1 LSAADWKRATD
12 LIEQIYKEAETL
24 AELAATPEVGR
35 RKELYARVASWMTT
49 SDMHDASACAV
60 CSRSLAGVLDPVT
73 RRAVTEHLKEVSKEE
88 QRLLSLTKN
97 NWVSG
102 WVGTLA
108 NQCPPAV
115 QSELSQELP
124 DHPSDMIRAALVED
138 LFETPAFQDTL
149 TLLKDGVRQLCDR
162 DLTKLPAF
170 VEPEIAPLPGALDDC
185 GAPLLLSIKRLV
197 RARAFASWRSA
208 NGEAVKVLT
217 RAILQGAD
225 AGTSP
230 LGELTPIGVKL
241 EALASIVKGVTPIN
255 SAIVLCHR
263 ITAQLK
269 IRREREARLKLYERA
284 ASGLEAVIELG
295 ALAERQVEGLRKLL
309 HVRASYWR
317 DRCYKN
323 AYSTAG
329 HALRDTAMD
338 VKGVLDINV
347 GFERA
352 SAPAQHIS
360 NASALRASLMGFF
373 LAFWEHVLNE
383 RGGIALLVLD
393 DPQELLDHD
402 NKEKLARVLPDLVAK
417 GGQLLVATY
426 DRYFARAA
434 VAAGREHCGVEHRS
448 VHPVNACRNTLRT
461 ASAVEELDRKR
472 IAYDKDR
479 DNASA
484 AQDYVNEVRIFIEA
498 RLADLFD
505 DPTYPAYSYPSKA
518 PTLADHL
525 GHLRSLSKNP
535 PNALF
540 KGKAVRE
547 FCDCAALAQG
557 ADCMRVFNTS
567 HHNKASLSAGEVSAV
582 ADDLDRVRQLAEKM
596 HVEFRHWR
604 WHEPLDQVRPPSN
617 VVPFKSI
624 VAPAF
629 RVLIHPDLAAFTS
642 NARVQ
647 QTQDV
652 AQEGLSEG
660 WFAGKT
666 LFIVKKGNFGF
677 SVPDGCIAIAESC
690 PYDGNDHDLVIARQT
705 GHLLARRLLRPRQVD
720 KVALAA
726 EAPDPR
732 ESKPTLLFDVEDI
745 VLHRVVGMLTEQ
757 PAPPYGKGEAV
768 EIPTATSLSRITT
781 AFKIRDASGI
791 PFALPGQIVLGGDAV
806 AKERLRGMEG
816 RLIALCLDDGTS
828 IFKRIGKAVPDTKGR
843 LWQFESVGGLGN
855 SIVVSLQDIEET
867 TDAPRFVCAREI
879 LGVLYSS

>member
-1 LSAADWKRATD
+1 
-12 LIEQIYKEAETL
+12 
-24 AELAATPEVGR
+24 
-35 RKELYARVASWMTT
+35 
-49 SDMHDASACAV
+49 
-60 CSRSLAGVLDPVT
+60 
-73 RRAVTEHLKEVSKEE
+73 
-88 QRLLSLTKN
+88 
-97 NWVSG
+97 
-102 WVGTLA
+102 
-108 NQCPPAV
+108 
-115 QSELSQELP
+115 
-124 DHPSDMIRAALVED
+124 
-138 LFETPAFQDTL
+138 
-149 TLLKDGVRQLCDR
+149 
-162 DLTKLPAF
+162 
-170 VEPEIAPLPGALDDC
+170 
-185 GAPLLLSIKRLV
+185 
-197 RARAFASWRSA
+197 
-208 NGEAVKVLT
+208 
-217 RAILQGAD
+217 
-225 AGTSP
+225 
-230 LGELTPIGVKL
+230 
-241 EALASIVKGVTPIN
+241 
-255 SAIVLCHR
+255 
-263 ITAQLK
+263 
-269 IRREREARLKLYERA
+269 
-284 ASGLEAVIELG
+284 
-295 ALAERQVEGLRKLL
+295 
-309 HVRASYWR
+309 
-317 DRCYKN
+317 
-323 AYSTAG
+323 
-329 HALRDTAMD
+329 
-338 VKGVLDINV
+338 
-347 GFERA
+347 
-352 SAPAQHIS
+352 
-360 NASALRASLMGFF
+360 
-373 LAFWEHVLNE
+373 
-383 RGGIALLVLD
+383 
-393 DPQELLDHD
+393 
-402 NKEKLARVLPDLVAK
+402 VAK

-434 VAAGREHCGVEHRS
+434 VAAGREHCGIEHRS

-472 IAYDKDR
+472 NAYDQDR

-505 DPTYPAYSYPSKA
+505 DPTYPAYAYPSKA

-525 GHLRSLSKNP
+525 GHLRSFSKNP

-540 KGKAVRE
+540 RGNAVRD

-557 ADCMRVFNTS
+557 ADCMRVLNTS
-567 HHNKASLSAGEVSAV
+567 HHNKASLSAGEVAAV
-582 ADDLDRVRQLAEKM
+582 ADDLDRVRRLAEQM

-624 VAPAF
+624 VAPTF
-629 RVLIHPDLAAFTS
+629 NVLIHPDLAAFTS

-647 QTQDV
+647 HTQDV

-666 LFIVKKGNFGF
+666 LFIVRKGNFGF

-705 GHLLARRLLRPRQVD
+705 GHLLARRLLRPPQVD

-757 PAPPYGKGEAV
+757 PAPPYGKGEAI
-768 EIPTATSLSRITT
+768 EISTATSLSRITT
-781 AFKIRDASGI
+781 AFKVRDASGI

-806 AKERLRGMEG
+806 AKDRLRGMEG